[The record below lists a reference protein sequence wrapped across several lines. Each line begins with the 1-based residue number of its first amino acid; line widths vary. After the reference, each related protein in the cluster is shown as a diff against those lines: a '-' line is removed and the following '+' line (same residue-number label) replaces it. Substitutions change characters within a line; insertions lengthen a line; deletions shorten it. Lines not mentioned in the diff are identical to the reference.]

1 MVFDAAS
8 IKKHFDIYSDFIKPT
23 EPVRVYGRI
32 TEVIGILIESTG
44 PSASVGD
51 VCNIEKNGKLICR
64 AEVVGFRKERTLL
77 MPLGPVEGIHPGL
90 LVAATGR
97 PLSVQVG
104 DGLLGRVL
112 DGLGNPI
119 DDKGPLKASLKRS
132 VFSSI
137 PNPLTRKRIKEVFQT
152 SVRAIDSLVTVG
164 KGQRMGIFAGS
175 GVGKSVLMGML
186 ARNCRSD
193 VNVIA
198 LVGERGREV
207 REFIERDLGPEGL
220 ARSVL
225 VVATS
230 DQPALIRIKGA
241 LVAAAIAEHFRD
253 EGKDVLFLA
262 DSVTRLAMA
271 QREVGLAIGEPPATK
286 GYTPSVFSL
295 LPKFLERA
303 GTSDKGTITG
313 LFTVL
318 VDGDDMDEPIADA
331 VRSIL
336 DGHLVLNR
344 KLAHRNH
351 FPAIDI
357 LQSISRC
364 MSDIASKDHL
374 SFAAKIKD
382 SMAAY
387 KENEDLIQI
396 GAYAVGTN
404 KRVDTAIKLNELI
417 NAFLRQERE
426 TASTLDESIK
436 KLEEIARAGG
446 LVPAK

>member
-1 MVFDAAS
+1 MFTSDTVKTHFDAYLNFVKSA
-8 IKKHFDIYSDFIKPT
+8 
-23 EPVRVYGRI
+23 EPARVYGRI

-51 VCNIEKNGKLICR
+51 VCNIEKNGRVVCR
-64 AEVVGFRKERTLL
+64 AEVVGFRKGRTLL
-77 MPLGPVEGIHPGL
+77 MPLGPVEGIHSGL
-90 LVAATGR
+90 LVSATGR

-104 DGLLGRVL
+104 AGLLGRVL
-112 DGLGNPI
+112 DGLGDPI
-119 DDKGPLKASLKRS
+119 DGKGPVRATAVRS

-137 PNPLTRKRIKEVFQT
+137 PNPMTRKRIDKIFQT
-152 SVRAIDSLVTVG
+152 GVRAIDGMNSVG
-164 KGQRMGIFAGS
+164 KGQRLGIFAGS

-186 ARNCRSD
+186 AKNCRSD

-207 REFIERDLGPEGL
+207 REFIERDLGDEGL
-220 ARSVL
+220 RRSV
-225 VVATS
+225 VVIATS

-271 QREVGLAIGEPPATK
+271 QREVGLAIGEPPASK
-286 GYTPSVFSL
+286 GYTPSVFAM
-295 LPKFLERA
+295 LPQFLERA
-303 GTSDKGTITG
+303 GTSDVGTITG

-318 VDGDDMDEPIADA
+318 VDGDDMEEPIADA

-336 DGHLVLNR
+336 DGHLVLSR
-344 KLAHRNH
+344 RLAHRNH

-364 MSDIASKDHL
+364 MSDIATKEHIALVGKLRD
-374 SFAAKIKD
+374 A
-382 SMAAY
+382 MAAY

-396 GAYAVGTN
+396 GAYAQGTN
-404 KRVDTAIKLNELI
+404 ERIDKAIRVQGPLNE
-417 NAFLRQERE
+417 FLRQARDSS
-426 TASTLDESIK
+426 STLDETLK
-436 KLEEIARAGG
+436 KMGEIAKAGG
-446 LVPAK
+446 LA

>member
-8 IKKHFDIYSDFIKPT
+8 VRKHFDIYSDFIRPA

-44 PSASVGD
+44 PAASVGD

-77 MPLGPVEGIHPGL
+77 MPLGPVEGIHSGL
-90 LVAATGR
+90 AVAATGR

-119 DDKGPLKASLKRS
+119 DGKGPLKSSAVRS

-137 PNPLTRKRIKEVFQT
+137 PNPLTRERIKEPFQT
-152 SVRAIDSLVTVG
+152 GVRAIDSLITVG

-193 VNVIA
+193 INVIA
-198 LVGERGREV
+198 LIGERGREV

-295 LPKFLERA
+295 LPQFLERA

-364 MSDIASKDHL
+364 MSDVASKDHL
-374 SFAAKIKD
+374 SLAARIKD

-404 KRVDTAIKLNELI
+404 KRVDNAIKLNEPV
-417 NAFLRQERE
+417 NGFLRQERDS
-426 TASTLDESIK
+426 ASTFDESVK

-446 LVPAK
+446 LTAK